1 LIFAI
6 CSGASRCAIFRLRMG
21 TGALRRVPA
30 RQPASGLP
38 RGIGFHRAATCQ
50 ELTQHRVIHPGAGE
64 KPGPN
69 IPALRRIRA
78 QRPRP
83 HMGGRALRTLARP
96 RLATDWLRQPS
107 ARCRFDAIP
116 ITHLHTATVEA
127 HTDNLGAR
135 AALKGRTA
143 RCAANTPAAVSAPT
157 CADTSGPRPTTPSRA
172 QAHQSIIKQYIDG
185 QPRPLRTPG
194 PRASTGRMGLLR
206 TMVPG
211 LRPRKSRS
219 SQPAGVGNQ
228 LTQAV
233 IGAAGQRVEVPPA
246 QVQ

>member
-1 LIFAI
+1 MFCDPALAAVDPL
-6 CSGASRCAIFRLRMG
+6 GERLFL
-21 TGALRRVPA
+21 AVPA
-30 RQPASGLP
+30 RAGVV
-38 RGIGFHRAATCQ
+38 RGSRRAVCHAGSAFTVR
-50 ELTQHRVIHPGAGE
+50 LRARNSPSTALYTRVPVKNRVRISR
-64 KPGPN
+64 
-69 IPALRRIRA
+69 ALRRIRA

-83 HMGGRALRTLARP
+83 HMGGRALGTLARP

-185 QPRPLRTPG
+185 QTRPL
-194 PRASTGRMGLLR
+194 
-206 TMVPG
+206 
-211 LRPRKSRS
+211 
-219 SQPAGVGNQ
+219 
-228 LTQAV
+228 
-233 IGAAGQRVEVPPA
+233 
-246 QVQ
+246 